1 MTPEAISN
9 LLENRMFA
17 LGVRLALTSPFW
29 LSGGLKLLDWDA
41 ALAEMNHFGLAPA
54 APLAILV
61 ILLQLGCVLAIIV
74 GRMVWL
80 ATGVL
85 GVFTAIATLLAH
97 AYWSYPEP
105 ERFAQF
111 NIFFEH
117 LSIIGGL
124 AIAAMLAEQ
133 EKTS

>member
-1 MTPEAISN
+1 MTPNVISD
-9 LLENRMFA
+9 LLTNRIFA
-17 LGVRLALTSPFW
+17 FAVRLALTSPFW

-61 ILLQLGCVLAIIV
+61 ILLQLGCALAIIV
-74 GRMVWL
+74 DRIVWL
-80 ATGVL
+80 AAGVL

-97 AYWSYPEP
+97 AYWTYPEP

-124 AIAAMLAEQ
+124 ALAAILAEK